1 MDSTHSRLE
10 QQLQQVKKA
19 QDVLQDNLGQTKR
32 KQVEQEWLEEDSHQL
47 EMEKQGLLDFLRGG
61 WQGEEADGFHRY
73 LEEQQHEEAMAW
85 RKDLSEKRVH
95 LEEEVRTTRAEM
107 HDIETKQAS
116 LRKEWNQ

>member
-1 MDSTHSRLE
+1 MDSTNSRLE

-61 WQGEEADGFHRY
+61 WQGVEANGFHRF
-73 LEEQQHEEAMAW
+73 LEEQQREEAMAW

>member
-1 MDSTHSRLE
+1 MDSTHSQLE
-10 QQLQQVKKA
+10 QQLQQVKKV

-32 KQVEQEWLEEDSHQL
+32 KQAEQEWLEEDSYQL
-47 EMEKQGLLDFLRGG
+47 ECEKQGLLDFLRSG
-61 WQGEEADGFHRY
+61 WQGEEANGFHHY
-73 LEEQQHEEAMAW
+73 LEEQQYEEAMAW

-107 HDIETKQAS
+107 HDLETKQAS

>member
-1 MDSTHSRLE
+1 MDSTHTRLE

-61 WQGEEADGFHRY
+61 WQGEEANGF
-73 LEEQQHEEAMAW
+73 
-85 RKDLSEKRVH
+85 
-95 LEEEVRTTRAEM
+95 
-107 HDIETKQAS
+107 
-116 LRKEWNQ
+116 

>member
-1 MDSTHSRLE
+1 MDSTHSQLE

-32 KQVEQEWLEEDSHQL
+32 KQAEQEWLEEDSHQL
-47 EMEKQGLLDFLRGG
+47 EMEKQGLLDFLRSG
-61 WQGEEADGFHRY
+61 WQGEEANGFHHY

-107 HDIETKQAS
+107 HDLETKQAS

>member
-1 MDSTHSRLE
+1 MDSTHSQLE

-32 KQVEQEWLEEDSHQL
+32 KQAEQEWLEEDSHQL
-47 EMEKQGLLDFLRGG
+47 EMEKQGLLDFLRSG
-61 WQGEEADGFHRY
+61 WQGEEANSFHRY
-73 LEEQQHEEAMAW
+73 LEEQQHAEAMAW

>member
-10 QQLQQVKKA
+10 QQLQQVKKV

-61 WQGEEADGFHRY
+61 WQGEEANDFHRF

-95 LEEEVRTTRAEM
+95 LE
-107 HDIETKQAS
+107 
-116 LRKEWNQ
+116 

>member
-1 MDSTHSRLE
+1 MDSTHSQLE

-32 KQVEQEWLEEDSHQL
+32 KQAEQEWLEEDSRQL

-61 WQGEEADGFHRY
+61 WQGEEANGFHRY

-95 LEEEVRTTRAEM
+95 LEEEAQTTRAEM
-107 HDIETKQAS
+107 HDIETKQSS

>member
-19 QDVLQDNLGQTKR
+19 QDVLQDNLRQTKR
-32 KQVEQEWLEEDSHQL
+32 KQVEQEWLE
-47 EMEKQGLLDFLRGG
+47 
-61 WQGEEADGFHRY
+61 
-73 LEEQQHEEAMAW
+73 
-85 RKDLSEKRVH
+85 SEKRVH
-95 LEEEVRTTRAEM
+95 LEEEARTTRAEM

>member
-1 MDSTHSRLE
+1 MDSTHSQLE

-32 KQVEQEWLEEDSHQL
+32 KQAEQEWLEEDSHQL
-47 EMEKQGLLDFLRGG
+47 EMEKQGLLDFLRSG
-61 WQGEEADGFHRY
+61 WQGEEANSFHRY
-73 LEEQQHEEAMAW
+73 LEEQQHAEAMAW

-95 LEEEVRTTRAEM
+95 LEEEARTTRAEM

>member
-1 MDSTHSRLE
+1 MDSTHSQLE
-10 QQLQQVKKA
+10 QQLQQVKKV

-32 KQVEQEWLEEDSHQL
+32 KQAEQEWLEEDSYQL
-47 EMEKQGLLDFLRGG
+47 ECEKQGLLDFLRSG
-61 WQGEEADGFHRY
+61 WQGEEANGFHHY

-107 HDIETKQAS
+107 HDLETKQAS

>member
-1 MDSTHSRLE
+1 MDSTHSQLE

-32 KQVEQEWLEEDSHQL
+32 KQAEQEWLEEDSHRL
-47 EMEKQGLLDFLRGG
+47 EIEKQGLLDFLRSG
-61 WQGEEADGFHRY
+61 WQGEEANGFHRY
-73 LEEQQHEEAMAW
+73 LEEQQHAEAMAW

>member
-32 KQVEQEWLEEDSHQL
+32 KQVEQEWLEEDNHQL

-61 WQGEEADGFHRY
+61 WQGEEANGF
-73 LEEQQHEEAMAW
+73 
-85 RKDLSEKRVH
+85 
-95 LEEEVRTTRAEM
+95 
-107 HDIETKQAS
+107 
-116 LRKEWNQ
+116 